1 MHHKYYTAD
10 EFVREYNLILSGARI
25 LNAGSSTTR
34 FGQNCINVDIQD
46 KPNVDL
52 IADLHE
58 LPDDIGK
65 FDAVIC
71 NAVLQY
77 CHSPKKVIEEF
88 HRVLEPGGLLFI
100 DAPWVQPY
108 CDDTPD
114 LFRFSERGLISLL
127 DEFEVVSSG
136 PSISP
141 GSALA
146 MQGSYIAGS
155 LSRNKYIAY
164 AFTKAAEVL
173 LYPMRWIRTQAP
185 YSGRKFCS
193 RPQSSHRST
202 TLSTCRQNGRRHL
215 ARAKFALANSQL
227 SRCSINA
234 SR

>member
-1 MHHKYYTAD
+1 MHNKYYTAE

-77 CHSPKKVIEEF
+77 CQSPKKVIEEF
-88 HRVLEPGGLLFI
+88 QRVLEPGGLLFI

-127 DEFEVVSSG
+127 DDFEVVSSG

-164 AFTKAAEVL
+164 ALTKATEIL
-173 LYPMRWIRTQAP
+173 LYPMRWIRTKAP
-185 YSGRKFCS
+185 ERTAGANFVIARKAAKD
-193 RPQSSHRST
+193 RKAATALQSSLRAVNT
-202 TLSTCRQNGRRHL
+202 QNERVT
-215 ARAKFALANSQL
+215 
-227 SRCSINA
+227 
-234 SR
+234 